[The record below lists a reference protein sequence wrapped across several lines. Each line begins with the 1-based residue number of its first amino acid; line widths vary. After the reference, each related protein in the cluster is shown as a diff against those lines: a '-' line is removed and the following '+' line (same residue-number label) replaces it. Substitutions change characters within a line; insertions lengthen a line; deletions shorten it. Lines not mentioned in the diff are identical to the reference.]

1 MKKIILTIAVLGIAS
16 VFTACGDDSSSSSAS
31 CEVKTTSTG
40 LQVVQ
45 SIPLLGEYTSDYTL
59 QADGTYKDGYGQ
71 IYATLDEA
79 KAAAQNDC
87 DNFNKAE

>member
-1 MKKIILTIAVLGIAS
+1 M
-16 VFTACGDDSSSSSAS
+16 
-31 CEVKTTSTG
+31 
-40 LQVVQ
+40 VQ